1 MPPDSRLDLEDRT
14 LGWFD
19 QGRGTP
25 IVFLHAFPLNATMW
39 RGPLEGLPTG
49 WRGVAPDL
57 RGFRASW
64 REGGE
69 AARHVRDHA
78 KDVLALLDHLSAA
91 PAVIVGLSMGG
102 YVAFECWRQR
112 SDAIAGLVLVDTRAE
127 PDTDDARAKR
137 RQMQDL
143 VRTAGPSAVADA
155 MLPTLLGAST
165 QTTDPHRAV
174 EVRRLIEANR
184 ADAIHDALETLG
196 SRPDSRPTL
205 ATISCP
211 TLVVVG
217 EEDLLTPLPMAQ
229 TIATGIAQATLV
241 TIPRAGHL
249 SSLEQ
254 PATFDAALHDWLQ
267 ATFPD
272 GPVPSRQVQ

>member
-1 MPPDSRLDLEDRT
+1 MQPYSRLDLAGHT
-14 LGWFD
+14 LAWLD
-19 QGRGTP
+19 EGRGAP

-39 RGPLEGLPTG
+39 RPQLEHLPAG

-57 RGFRASW
+57 RGFQHAWRDGASP
-64 REGGE
+64 
-69 AARHVRDHA
+69 ARHVRDHA
-78 KDVLALLDHLSAA
+78 QDVFTLIDHLAAA

-112 SDAIAGLVLVDTRAE
+112 PDAIAGLVLVDTRAE

-137 RQMQDL
+137 RQMQHL

-155 MLPTLLGAST
+155 MLPSLLGAST

-184 ADAIHDALETLG
+184 ADAVSDALEALA

-205 ATISCP
+205 GGITCP

-217 EEDLLTPLPMAQ
+217 EEDALTPVPMAR
-229 TIATGIAQATLV
+229 TIASGIADATLV
-241 TIPRAGHL
+241 VLPRAGHL
-249 SSLEQ
+249 SSLEH
-254 PATFDAALHDWLQ
+254 PVAFDAALHGWLD

-272 GPVPSRQVQ
+272 GPVPPRQVQ